1 MLDLLII
8 SLLLITSIIG
18 FFRGFNKEIRSIMTI
33 SLFALISYYFI
44 GNIEVYIKNFISIPQ
59 NLYPNYLHPV
69 ISLLLIYIFSVLIIY
84 FVNNFLLS
92 FSLFS
97 KNILL
102 DKFLGIFIGFFKGF
116 VFIVIFFLMANYY
129 SFLEYFINFDKNSLF
144 LDYFLKYGV
153 QLNNVWNHWNS

>member
-59 NLYPNYLHPV
+59 NLYPNYLYPV

-102 DKFLGIFIGFFKGF
+102 DKFLGIFIGLFKGF
-116 VFIVIFFLMANYY
+116 VFIVIFFLMVNYY

-144 LDYFLKYGV
+144 LDYFLNFGV
-153 QLNNVWNHWNS
+153 QLQNVWNHWNS

>member
-59 NLYPNYLHPV
+59 NLYPNYLYPV

-84 FVNNFLLS
+84 FANNFLLS

-102 DKFLGIFIGFFKGF
+102 DKFLGIFIGLFKGF
-116 VFIVIFFLMANYY
+116 VFIVIFFLMSNYY

>member
-33 SLFALISYYFI
+33 SLFAFISYYFI

-59 NLYPNYLHPV
+59 NLYPNYLYPV

-84 FVNNFLLS
+84 FANNFLLS

-102 DKFLGIFIGFFKGF
+102 DKFLGIFIGLFKGF
-116 VFIVIFFLMANYY
+116 VFIVIFFLMSNYY

>member
-59 NLYPNYLHPV
+59 NLYPNYLYPV

-102 DKFLGIFIGFFKGF
+102 DKFLGIFIGLFKGF
-116 VFIVIFFLMANYY
+116 VFIVIFFLMVNYY